1 MPAFN
6 AITPEKLARLV
17 GTPACPAIVDVRSG
31 GEALIPGSIRRPIS
45 EVARWSRDL
54 HRDQAVLVCVG
65 GGERSAGAAAW
76 LRHEGLKAEVLE
88 GGFEAWTASGLP
100 VVDETAL
107 PARDGEGRTLWVT
120 RARPKIPFTSS
131 YSRMRPRYASASLLE
146 KRAISSQVR
155 SGSSH
160 SNGRPGSRLRLR
172 CSCSS
177 RHLASASAA

>member
-88 GGFEAWTASGLP
+88 GGFDDRILTDHRGDQTW
-100 VVDETAL
+100 
-107 PARDGEGRTLWVT
+107 DGRG
-120 RARPKIPFTSS
+120 
-131 YSRMRPRYASASLLE
+131 SRQRSMKCDCAA
-146 KRAISSQVR
+146 AISVR
-155 SGSSH
+155 
-160 SNGRPGSRLRLR
+160 LAV
-172 CSCSS
+172 
-177 RHLASASAA
+177 RHLA